1 MAALLHLS
9 DPHFGTER
17 PRVVEALLRCV
28 AQQAVSVVVISGD
41 ITQRARRAQFRRAQT
56 FIDRLREIVP
66 GAPVLVL
73 PGNHDIPLFNL
84 PARLLHPFAGFR
96 RAFGTDLEP
105 SYEDARIQIQ
115 LVNTVSRWRHT
126 DGVVGAAQVAR
137 VARRLAQ
144 ARAGQLRVVVTHQP
158 AAVVREADAPDL
170 LRGHAA
176 AIRDWSLAGAD
187 LLLGGHIHLPYIHLA
202 DAHAAQA
209 DGTPAR
215 GMWVVQAGTALSS
228 RIRHEA
234 GNSFNLI
241 RYGAAGARVGKPVA
255 RACTVERW
263 DYIDDED
270 HFVCR
275 AITPLELGTGANMI

>member
-1 MAALLHLS
+1 MPALLHLS

-17 PRVVEALLRCV
+17 PHVVEALLRCV
-28 AQQAVSVVVISGD
+28 AEQAVSVMVISGD
-41 ITQRARRAQFRRAQT
+41 ITQRARRGQFRRARV
-56 FIDRLREIVP
+56 FVDRLRETAP
-66 GAPVLVL
+66 DAPVLVL

-84 PARLLHPFAGFR
+84 PARLLHPFAGFC
-96 RAFGTDLEP
+96 RAFGMDLEP
-105 SYEDARIQIQ
+105 SYEDAQIQIQ

-158 AAVVREADAPDL
+158 AAVVREVDAPDL

-176 AIRDWSLAGAD
+176 AIRHWSQAGAD
-187 LLLGGHIHLPYIHLA
+187 LLLGGHIHLPYIHA
-202 DAHAAQA
+202 PRA
-209 DGTPAR
+209 DGAAAH
-215 GMWVVQAGTALSS
+215 GMWVVQAGTAVSS

-241 RYGAAGARVGKPVA
+241 RYGGHGAGVGDPVA
-255 RACTVERW
+255 RACMVERW
-263 DYIDDED
+263 DYIDDD
-270 HFVCR
+270 DRFACR
-275 AITPLELGTGANMI
+275 AVTPLALGPAAVAG